1 MMQYSTEFC
10 HTRHCDRLRK
20 ELDNITTKNCPEQE
34 NIEQVICCM
43 PEGTEPQDCTEEKT
57 TFTLTE
63 FKELVHSAQKGD
75 REAINVLCTAFK
87 PLIYKEA
94 YRYEVR
100 EALGEDAV
108 NTAWLIF
115 LEQIKKYDGRDFG
128 HLPGLLQYHV
138 HYGLLHKF
146 TRGKSVKDCYYLD
159 AEEEGDETQIAEKF
173 DAIAQ
178 MEDNQAMQ
186 LAFKRLTDKQRNIIN
201 AMQEP
206 DMTIKK
212 YSEEHKISY
221 KTAYLHLHR
230 GLDNLKRMIA

>member
-1 MMQYSTEFC
+1 MQYSTEFC

-34 NIEQVICCM
+34 NTEQVICCV

-128 HLPGLLQYHV
+128 HLPGLLQYYI

-159 AEEEGDETQIAEKF
+159 AEEEGEETQIAEKF

>member
-1 MMQYSTEFC
+1 MQYSTEFC

-34 NIEQVICCM
+34 NTEQVICCV

-75 REAINVLCTAFK
+75 RKAINVLCTAFK

-128 HLPGLLQYHV
+128 HLPGLLQYHI
-138 HYGLLHKF
+138 HFGLLHKF

-159 AEEEGDETQIAEKF
+159 AEEEGEETQIAEKF

-230 GLDNLKRMIA
+230 GLDNLKRMIV

>member
-1 MMQYSTEFC
+1 MQYSTEFC

-34 NIEQVICCM
+34 NTEQVICCV

-128 HLPGLLQYHV
+128 HLPGLLQYHI
-138 HYGLLHKF
+138 HYAGNLSRIAIIWTQRKKAKKHRLPKNLMLLLKWR
-146 TRGKSVKDCYYLD
+146 TIRPCSLPSNVLQINSVIL
-159 AEEEGDETQIAEKF
+159 
-173 DAIAQ
+173 
-178 MEDNQAMQ
+178 
-186 LAFKRLTDKQRNIIN
+186 LTLCKNRI
-201 AMQEP
+201 
-206 DMTIKK
+206 
-212 YSEEHKISY
+212 
-221 KTAYLHLHR
+221 
-230 GLDNLKRMIA
+230 

>member
-1 MMQYSTEFC
+1 
-10 HTRHCDRLRK
+10 
-20 ELDNITTKNCPEQE
+20 
-34 NIEQVICCM
+34 M

-63 FKELVHSAQKGD
+63 FKELVHSAQNGD

-128 HLPGLLQYHV
+128 HLPGLLQYYI

-159 AEEEGDETQIAEKF
+159 AEEEGEELQIADKNNVFEQTEVNQLFSAARLSKEQT
-173 DAIAQ
+173 DAVNELVLNELDHRLFCKKYACSSKT
-178 MEDNQAMQ
+178 
-186 LAFKRLTDKQRNIIN
+186 AFK
-201 AMQEP
+201 
-206 DMTIKK
+206 
-212 YSEEHKISY
+212 
-221 KTAYLHLHR
+221 HR
-230 GLDNLKRMIA
+230 ANGLQKLKLLLA

>member
-1 MMQYSTEFC
+1 MQYSTEFC

-34 NIEQVICCM
+34 NTEQVICCV

-63 FKELVHSAQKGD
+63 FKELVHSAQNGD

-159 AEEEGDETQIAEKF
+159 AEEEGDELQIADKNNVFEQTEVNQLFSAARLSKEQT
-173 DAIAQ
+173 DAVNELVLNELDHSLFCKKYACSSKT
-178 MEDNQAMQ
+178 
-186 LAFKRLTDKQRNIIN
+186 AFKHRANGL
-201 AMQEP
+201 
-206 DMTIKK
+206 KK
-212 YSEEHKISY
+212 
-221 KTAYLHLHR
+221 
-230 GLDNLKRMIA
+230 LKSLLA

>member
-1 MMQYSTEFC
+1 MQYSTEFC
-10 HTRHCDRLRK
+10 HTRHCNRLRK

-34 NIEQVICCM
+34 NTEQLICCM

-75 REAINVLCTAFK
+75 REAINVLCTAFN

-100 EALGEDAV
+100 EALGEDAI

-115 LEQIKKYDGRDFG
+115 LEQIKKYKDRDFG
-128 HLPGLLQYHV
+128 HLPGLLQYHI

-159 AEEEGDETQIAEKF
+159 AEEEGEETQIADKEDVF
-173 DAIAQ
+173 DR
-178 MEDNQAMQ
+178 MEVNQLFSAARLSKEQ
-186 LAFKRLTDKQRNIIN
+186 TNAVNELVLNDLDHRVFCKKYACSSKTAFK
-201 AMQEP
+201 
-206 DMTIKK
+206 
-212 YSEEHKISY
+212 
-221 KTAYLHLHR
+221 HR
-230 GLDNLKRMIA
+230 ANGLQKLKLLLA

>member
-1 MMQYSTEFC
+1 MQYNTEFC
-10 HTRHCDRLRK
+10 YTRSTNRHRK
-20 ELDNITTKNCPEQE
+20 ELDNIKIQNCPKQE
-34 NIEQVICCM
+34 YTEEVICCV

-128 HLPGLLQYHV
+128 HLPGLLQYHI

-159 AEEEGDETQIAEKF
+159 AEEEGEETQIADK
-173 DAIAQ
+173 
-178 MEDNQAMQ
+178 DNVFERTEVNQ
-186 LAFKRLTDKQRNIIN
+186 LFSAARLSKEQTNAVNELVLNDLDHRVFCKKYACSSKTAFK
-201 AMQEP
+201 
-206 DMTIKK
+206 
-212 YSEEHKISY
+212 
-221 KTAYLHLHR
+221 HR
-230 GLDNLKRMIA
+230 ANGLQKLKLLLA

>member
-1 MMQYSTEFC
+1 
-10 HTRHCDRLRK
+10 
-20 ELDNITTKNCPEQE
+20 
-34 NIEQVICCM
+34 M
-43 PEGTEPQDCTEEKT
+43 PEGTEPQDCTEEKP

-75 REAINVLCTAFK
+75 REAINILCNAFK

-159 AEEEGDETQIAEKF
+159 AEEEGDGMQIAEKF

-230 GLDNLKRMIA
+230 GLDKLKRMIA

>member
-1 MMQYSTEFC
+1 MQYSTEFC
-10 HTRHCDRLRK
+10 HMRHCDRLRK
-20 ELDNITTKNCPEQE
+20 ELDNITTKNFPEQE
-34 NIEQVICCM
+34 NTEQVICCV

-63 FKELVHSAQKGD
+63 FKELVHSAQKGE

-159 AEEEGDETQIAEKF
+159 AEEEGEETQIADKDNVFERTEVNQLFSAARLSKEQT
-173 DAIAQ
+173 DAVNELVLNELDHRLFCKKYACSSKT
-178 MEDNQAMQ
+178 
-186 LAFKRLTDKQRNIIN
+186 AFKHRANGL
-201 AMQEP
+201 
-206 DMTIKK
+206 KK
-212 YSEEHKISY
+212 
-221 KTAYLHLHR
+221 
-230 GLDNLKRMIA
+230 LKSLLA

>member
-1 MMQYSTEFC
+1 MQYSTEFC

-34 NIEQVICCM
+34 NTEQVICCV
-43 PEGTEPQDCTEEKT
+43 PEGTEPQDCTEEKA

-100 EALGEDAV
+100 EALGEDAI

-115 LEQIKKYDGRDFG
+115 LEQIKKYEGRDFG
-128 HLPGLLQYHV
+128 HLPGLLQYNV

-159 AEEEGDETQIAEKF
+159 AEEEGDELQIAEKF

-230 GLDNLKRMIA
+230 GLDKLKRMIA

>member
-1 MMQYSTEFC
+1 MQYSTEFC

-34 NIEQVICCM
+34 NTEQVICCV

-63 FKELVHSAQKGD
+63 FKELVHSAQNGD
-75 REAINVLCTAFK
+75 REAINTLCNAFK

-100 EALGEDAV
+100 EALGEDAI

-159 AEEEGDETQIAEKF
+159 AEEEGDGMQITEKF

>member
-1 MMQYSTEFC
+1 MQEDT
-10 HTRHCDRLRK
+10 
-20 ELDNITTKNCPEQE
+20 EQE
-34 NIEQVICCM
+34 LSCLPDATEQTICGV

-75 REAINVLCTAFK
+75 REAINVLCTAFN

-115 LEQIKKYDGRDFG
+115 LERIKKYDGRDFG

-159 AEEEGDETQIAEKF
+159 AEEEGDGMQIAEKF
-173 DAIAQ
+173 DTIAQ

>member
-1 MMQYSTEFC
+1 MQYSTEFC

-34 NIEQVICCM
+34 NTEQVICCV

-75 REAINVLCTAFK
+75 REAINVLCT

-159 AEEEGDETQIAEKF
+159 AEEEGEETQIAEKF

>member
-1 MMQYSTEFC
+1 MQYSTEFC
-10 HTRHCDRLRK
+10 HMRSTNRHRK

-34 NIEQVICCM
+34 NSEEIICCV

-63 FKELVHSAQKGD
+63 FKELVHSAQNGD
-75 REAINVLCTAFK
+75 REAINTLCNAFK

-100 EALGEDAV
+100 EALGEDSV
-108 NTAWLIF
+108 NAAWLIF
-115 LEQIKKYDGRDFG
+115 LELIKSYKDRDFG

-159 AEEEGDETQIAEKF
+159 AEEEGEETQIADKEDVF
-173 DAIAQ
+173 DRT
-178 MEDNQAMQ
+178 EVNQLFSAAKLSIEQ
-186 LAFKRLTDKQRNIIN
+186 TNAVNELVLNDLDHRVFCKKYACSSKTAFK
-201 AMQEP
+201 
-206 DMTIKK
+206 
-212 YSEEHKISY
+212 
-221 KTAYLHLHR
+221 HR
-230 GLDNLKRMIA
+230 ANGLQKLKLLLA

>member
-1 MMQYSTEFC
+1 MQYSTEFC
-10 HTRHCDRLRK
+10 HMRHCDRLRK
-20 ELDNITTKNCPEQE
+20 ELDNITTKNCPEQK
-34 NIEQVICCM
+34 NTEQVICCM
-43 PEGTEPQDCTEEKT
+43 PEGTEPQECTEEKT

-159 AEEEGDETQIAEKF
+159 AEEEGEETQIAEKF

>member
-1 MMQYSTEFC
+1 MQYSTEFC
-10 HTRHCDRLRK
+10 HTRHCDRHRK

-34 NIEQVICCM
+34 NTEQVICCV

-159 AEEEGDETQIAEKF
+159 AEEEGEETQIAEKF

>member
-1 MMQYSTEFC
+1 MQYSTEFC

-34 NIEQVICCM
+34 NTEQVICCV

-138 HYGLLHKF
+138 HYGLVHKF

-159 AEEEGDETQIAEKF
+159 AEEKGEETQIAEKF

>member
-1 MMQYSTEFC
+1 MQYSTEFC

-20 ELDNITTKNCPEQE
+20 ELDNITTKNCPEQK
-34 NIEQVICCM
+34 NTEQVICCV

>member
-1 MMQYSTEFC
+1 MQYSTEFC

-34 NIEQVICCM
+34 NTEQVICCV

-115 LEQIKKYDGRDFG
+115 LEQINKYDGRDFG
-128 HLPGLLQYHV
+128 HLPGLLQYYI

-159 AEEEGDETQIAEKF
+159 AEEEGEETQIAEKF

>member
-1 MMQYSTEFC
+1 MQYSTEFC

-34 NIEQVICCM
+34 NTEQVICCA

-63 FKELVHSAQKGD
+63 FKELVHSAQNGD

-159 AEEEGDETQIAEKF
+159 AEEEGEETQIAEKF

>member
-1 MMQYSTEFC
+1 MQYSTEFC
-10 HTRHCDRLRK
+10 HTRHCNRLRK

-34 NIEQVICCM
+34 NTEQLICCM

-75 REAINVLCTAFK
+75 REAINVLCTAFN

-100 EALGEDAV
+100 EALGEDAI

-115 LEQIKKYDGRDFG
+115 LEQIKKYKDRDFG
-128 HLPGLLQYHV
+128 HLPGLLQYHI

-146 TRGKSVKDCYYLD
+146 TREKSVKDCYYLD
-159 AEEEGDETQIAEKF
+159 AEEEGEETQIADKEDVF
-173 DAIAQ
+173 DR
-178 MEDNQAMQ
+178 MEVNQLFSAARLSKEQ
-186 LAFKRLTDKQRNIIN
+186 TNAVNELVLNDLDHRVFCKKYACSSKTAFK
-201 AMQEP
+201 
-206 DMTIKK
+206 
-212 YSEEHKISY
+212 
-221 KTAYLHLHR
+221 HR
-230 GLDNLKRMIA
+230 ANGLQKLKLLLA

>member
-1 MMQYSTEFC
+1 M
-10 HTRHCDRLRK
+10 RHCDRLRK

-34 NIEQVICCM
+34 NTEQLICCV
-43 PEGTEPQDCTEEKT
+43 PEGTEPQDCTDEKT

-146 TRGKSVKDCYYLD
+146 MRGKSVKDCYYLD
-159 AEEEGDETQIAEKF
+159 AEEEGEETQIADKDNVFERTEVNQLFSAARLSKEQT
-173 DAIAQ
+173 DAVNELVLNELDHRLFCKKYACSSKT
-178 MEDNQAMQ
+178 
-186 LAFKRLTDKQRNIIN
+186 AFKHRANGL
-201 AMQEP
+201 
-206 DMTIKK
+206 KK
-212 YSEEHKISY
+212 
-221 KTAYLHLHR
+221 
-230 GLDNLKRMIA
+230 LKSLLA

>member
-1 MMQYSTEFC
+1 
-10 HTRHCDRLRK
+10 
-20 ELDNITTKNCPEQE
+20 
-34 NIEQVICCM
+34 M

-63 FKELVHSAQKGD
+63 FKELVHSAQNGD
-75 REAINVLCTAFK
+75 REAINILCNAFK

-159 AEEEGDETQIAEKF
+159 AEEEGEETQIAEKF

>member
-1 MMQYSTEFC
+1 MQYNTEFC
-10 HTRHCDRLRK
+10 YTRSTNRHRK
-20 ELDNITTKNCPEQE
+20 ELDNITTQNCPEQE
-34 NIEQVICCM
+34 TGEEIICCV
-43 PEGTEPQDCTEEKT
+43 PEGTEPQNCTEEKI

-63 FKELVHSAQKGD
+63 FKELVLSAQKGD
-75 REAINVLCTAFK
+75 RKAIDTLCNAFK

-115 LEQIKKYDGRDFG
+115 LEQIKKYEGRAFG

-159 AEEEGDETQIAEKF
+159 AEEEGEETQIADKENVF
-173 DAIAQ
+173 DRT
-178 MEDNQAMQ
+178 EVNQLFSAAKLSEEQ
-186 LAFKRLTDKQRNIIN
+186 TNAVNELVLNDIDHRVFCKKYACSSKTAFK
-201 AMQEP
+201 
-206 DMTIKK
+206 
-212 YSEEHKISY
+212 
-221 KTAYLHLHR
+221 HR
-230 GLDNLKRMIA
+230 ANGLQKLKLLLA

>member
-1 MMQYSTEFC
+1 MQYSTEFC
-10 HTRHCDRLRK
+10 HMRHCDRLRK

-34 NIEQVICCM
+34 NTEQVICCV
-43 PEGTEPQDCTEEKT
+43 PEGTEPQNCTEEKT

-75 REAINVLCTAFK
+75 REAINVLCTTFK

-128 HLPGLLQYHV
+128 HLPGLLQYHI

-159 AEEEGDETQIAEKF
+159 AEEEGDGMQIAEKF

>member
-1 MMQYSTEFC
+1 MQYSTEFC

-34 NIEQVICCM
+34 NTEQVICCV
-43 PEGTEPQDCTEEKT
+43 PEGTDPQDCTEEKT

-87 PLIYKEA
+87 PLIYKES

-159 AEEEGDETQIAEKF
+159 AEEEGEETQIAEKF

-230 GLDNLKRMIA
+230 GLDKLKRMIA

>member
-1 MMQYSTEFC
+1 MQYNTEFC
-10 HTRHCDRLRK
+10 YTRSTNRHRK

-34 NIEQVICCM
+34 NTEQLICCV
-43 PEGTEPQDCTEEKT
+43 PEGTELQDCTEEKT

-75 REAINVLCTAFK
+75 REAINVLCTTFK

-108 NTAWLIF
+108 NTAWVIF

-159 AEEEGDETQIAEKF
+159 AEEEGDGMQITEKF

>member
-1 MMQYSTEFC
+1 MPDGTEQ
-10 HTRHCDRLRK
+10 T
-20 ELDNITTKNCPEQE
+20 
-34 NIEQVICCM
+34 ICCL
-43 PEGTEPQDCTEEKT
+43 PEDTEPQDCTEEKT

-146 TRGKSVKDCYYLD
+146 TCGKSVKDCYYLD
-159 AEEEGDETQIAEKF
+159 AEEEGDGMQIAEKF

-186 LAFKRLTDKQRNIIN
+186 LAFKRLTDKQRTIIN

>member
-1 MMQYSTEFC
+1 MQYSTEFC

-34 NIEQVICCM
+34 NTEQVICCV
-43 PEGTEPQDCTEEKT
+43 PEGTEPQNCTEEKT

-87 PLIYKEA
+87 TLIYKEA

-100 EALGEDAV
+100 EALGEDAI

-115 LEQIKKYDGRDFG
+115 LEQIKKYKDRDFG
-128 HLPGLLQYHV
+128 HLPGLLQYYI

-159 AEEEGDETQIAEKF
+159 AEEEGEGMQIAEKF

-186 LAFKRLTDKQRNIIN
+186 LAIKRLTDKQRNIIN

>member
-1 MMQYSTEFC
+1 MQYSTEFC
-10 HTRHCDRLRK
+10 HTRQCDRLRK
-20 ELDNITTKNCPEQE
+20 ELDNIKTKNCPEQE
-34 NIEQVICCM
+34 NSEEIICCL
-43 PEGTEPQDCTEEKT
+43 PEGTEQTDYSEEKT

-75 REAINVLCTAFK
+75 REAINTLCNAFK

-115 LEQIKKYDGRDFG
+115 LEQIMKYKDRDFG

-159 AEEEGDETQIAEKF
+159 AEEEGEETQIADKEDVF
-173 DAIAQ
+173 DRT
-178 MEDNQAMQ
+178 EVNQLFSAAKLSIEQ
-186 LAFKRLTDKQRNIIN
+186 TNAVNELVLNDLDHRVFCKKYACSSKTAFK
-201 AMQEP
+201 
-206 DMTIKK
+206 
-212 YSEEHKISY
+212 
-221 KTAYLHLHR
+221 HR
-230 GLDNLKRMIA
+230 ANGLQKLKLLLA

>member
-1 MMQYSTEFC
+1 MQYSTEFC

-34 NIEQVICCM
+34 NTEQVICCV
-43 PEGTEPQDCTEEKT
+43 PEGTEPQECTEQKT

-159 AEEEGDETQIAEKF
+159 AEEEGEETQIAEKF

-178 MEDNQAMQ
+178 MEDNQAIQ

>member
-1 MMQYSTEFC
+1 MQYNTEFC
-10 HTRHCDRLRK
+10 YTRSTNRHRK
-20 ELDNITTKNCPEQE
+20 ELNNITTKNCPEQE
-34 NIEQVICCM
+34 NSEEIICCV
-43 PEGTEPQDCTEEKT
+43 PEGTEPQNCTEEKT

-63 FKELVHSAQKGD
+63 FKELVLSAQKGE
-75 REAINVLCTAFK
+75 REAINTLCNAFK

-100 EALGEDAV
+100 EALGEDSV
-108 NTAWLIF
+108 NAAWLIF
-115 LEQIKKYDGRDFG
+115 LELIKSYKDRDFG

-159 AEEEGDETQIAEKF
+159 AEEEGDGMQIAEKF

-186 LAFKRLTDKQRNIIN
+186 FAFKRLTDKQRNIIN

-230 GLDNLKRMIA
+230 GLNNLKRMIA

>member
-1 MMQYSTEFC
+1 MQYSTEFC
-10 HTRHCDRLRK
+10 HMRSTNRHRK

-34 NIEQVICCM
+34 NSEEIICCV

-75 REAINVLCTAFK
+75 REAINTLCNAFK

-100 EALGEDAV
+100 EALGEDSV
-108 NTAWLIF
+108 NAAWLIF
-115 LEQIKKYDGRDFG
+115 LELIKSYKDRDFG
-128 HLPGLLQYHV
+128 HLPELLQYHV

-159 AEEEGDETQIAEKF
+159 AEEEGEETQIADKEDVF
-173 DAIAQ
+173 DRT
-178 MEDNQAMQ
+178 EVNQLFSAAKLSIEQ
-186 LAFKRLTDKQRNIIN
+186 TNAVNELVLNDLDHRVFCKKYACSSKTAFK
-201 AMQEP
+201 
-206 DMTIKK
+206 
-212 YSEEHKISY
+212 
-221 KTAYLHLHR
+221 HR
-230 GLDNLKRMIA
+230 ANGLQKLKLLLA

>member
-1 MMQYSTEFC
+1 MQYSTEFC
-10 HTRHCDRLRK
+10 HTRHCDRHRK

-34 NIEQVICCM
+34 NTEQVICCM
-43 PEGTEPQDCTEEKT
+43 PEGTEPQNCTEEKT

-159 AEEEGDETQIAEKF
+159 AEEEGEETQIADKDNVFERTEVNQLFSAGRLSKEQT
-173 DAIAQ
+173 DAVNELVLNELDHRLFCKKYACSSKT
-178 MEDNQAMQ
+178 
-186 LAFKRLTDKQRNIIN
+186 AFKHRANGL
-201 AMQEP
+201 
-206 DMTIKK
+206 KK
-212 YSEEHKISY
+212 
-221 KTAYLHLHR
+221 
-230 GLDNLKRMIA
+230 LKSLLA